1 MQVSWKADGTRY
13 MMLVDGEDE
22 VYFIDRDNCVYQV
35 IQSGGR
41 SSPWRVTLDQVSGLT
56 FLHRKHQDRHIQ
68 VSRCLWY
75 GGREYRG
82 VVVYPSM
89 WSSTP
94 WSPGHCDGRRDG
106 D

>member
-1 MQVSWKADGTRY
+1 MES
-13 MMLVDGEDE
+13 
-22 VYFIDRDNCVYQV
+22 N
-35 IQSGGR
+35 
-41 SSPWRVTLDQVSGLT
+41 PLDQVSGLT

-68 VSRCLWY
+68 VSWCLWC

-94 WSPGHCDGRRDG
+94 WSQDTVMDGEMVIDTVDG
-106 D
+106 VSYPR